1 MAVGMAGDC
10 VQDSGR
16 AGARGP
22 RGQWLARSELSG
34 RVLEKTKEVSES
46 FVFDDLTSQVEI

>member
-1 MAVGMAGDC
+1 MAVGIAGDC